1 MPESSTT
8 NVGESPYGKRPQR
21 PGPKPGTRLANGKRV
36 PPPPAPKGTIILKR
50 KESNS
55 AEPINESLRLFDAE
69 IKLGTRP
76 ACEKAIER
84 IVNWIKAGKVNA
96 NDGNAMLLASLGILV
111 TVTPEMWGLAVRG
124 LLAGLE
130 RKSWW
135 MPRKAATETATFRN
149 CAASHAASS
158 KSHSPRVDASF
169 LASRCSS
176 SFLRQLSRGGS
187 TVTTTTSFGGSL
199 LLAPAMASPP
209 CVNVLLDVADD
220 IAHLAPQN

>member
-1 MPESSTT
+1 VKEPATENPSPRPSVLQAKEEETMPESSTT

-36 PPPPAPKGTIILKR
+36 PPPPAPKGTIIPKR

-96 NDGNAMLLASLGILV
+96 NDGNAMVNGIRAVIMSKTTTEELRLKVVDKELLRRFEEVEQITEQLI
-111 TVTPEMWGLAVRG
+111 GLAAARG
-124 LLAGLE
+124 D
-130 RKSWW
+130 KV
-135 MPRKAATETATFRN
+135 
-149 CAASHAASS
+149 H
-158 KSHSPRVDASF
+158 
-169 LASRCSS
+169 
-176 SFLRQLSRGGS
+176 
-187 TVTTTTSFGGSL
+187 
-199 LLAPAMASPP
+199 
-209 CVNVLLDVADD
+209 
-220 IAHLAPQN
+220 